1 MPPSADMTN
10 HTGVIKL
17 PDIASVLKDEI
28 ARLARKEL
36 RRETAALKKA
46 VATYRTEIAALKRR
60 IAALEKA
67 AGRTDLRAAGRY
79 VARVAGDQAGAETGE
94 GGKRHR
100 FSAKRL
106 KVMRERMGLSGP
118 DFAALVGVSPQ
129 TIYNWEAETTRPREA
144 QLAAIAAVRGLGKRE
159 VARRLEALS
168 ARAEARVAEAA

>member
-1 MPPSADMTN
+1 MTTN
-10 HTGVIKL
+10 TGVIQL

-46 VATYRTEIAALKRR
+46 VATYRTEIATLKRR
-60 IAALEKA
+60 IAALEKS
-67 AGRTDLRAAGRY
+67 AGRTDLRAAGRNA
-79 VARVAGDQAGAETGE
+79 ARGAVDQAGAEAGE

-144 QLAAIAAVRGLGKRE
+144 QLAAIAAIRGLGKRE
-159 VARRLEALS
+159 VTRRLDALS
-168 ARAEARVAEAA
+168 APAEPAVAEAA

>member
-1 MPPSADMTN
+1 MKTIS
-10 HTGVIKL
+10 GVSKL

-60 IAALEKA
+60 VADLEKSGARVSRRPAADVPAAA
-67 AGRTDLRAAGRY
+67 AGED
-79 VARVAGDQAGAETGE
+79 

-106 KVMRERMGLSGP
+106 KVMREKMGLSGP

-144 QLAAIAAVRGLGKRE
+144 QLAAIAAIRGLGKRE
-159 VARRLEALS
+159 VTRRLEALS
-168 ARAEARVAEAA
+168 APAEPAVAEAA

>member
-1 MPPSADMTN
+1 M
-10 HTGVIKL
+10 

-60 IAALEKA
+60 IADLEKF
-67 AGRTDLRAAGRY
+67 AGRTDSRAAGRAA
-79 VARVAGDQAGAETGE
+79 ARLAGEQAGADAGE
-94 GGKRHR
+94 SSKRHR

-106 KVMRERMGLSGP
+106 KAMRERMGLSGP

-159 VARRLEALS
+159 VVRRLEARS
-168 ARAEARVAEAA
+168 APAAAGVAEAEAA